1 MPGSR
6 TKTGRLVHTARLWTQ
21 HSRLNGHTRE
31 HLPEDLVAEV
41 AKLRRENQDLKDTN
55 EFAQGCISYF
65 RIGIPPKRRK

>member
-1 MPGSR
+1 MGVSW
-6 TKTGRLVHTARLWTQ
+6 HTARLWTQ